1 VTDEQERQE
10 LLALHAA
17 DPDDPELNYRC
28 AVIHDRMGLEHE
40 AVPYYERAIA
50 GGLSGEDLRSAFLGL
65 GSTFRAIGEY
75 EKAIATLE
83 RGMLAFPE
91 AKELVVFRAMALH
104 NVGRS
109 GEAVSGL
116 LRVLAEGPGEGV
128 ERYRRA
134 IAFYADHLDE
144 VW

>member
-17 DPDDPELNYRC
+17 DPDDPAVNYRC

-40 AVPYYERAIA
+40 SVPFCERAIA
-50 GGLSGEDLRSAFLGL
+50 GGLSGEELRSAFLGL
-65 GSTFRAIGEY
+65 GSTFRAIGEH
-75 EKAIATLE
+75 EKAIATLD

-91 AKELVVFRAMALH
+91 ADEMVVFRAMALH

-109 GEAVSGL
+109 GEAVSDL
-116 LRVLAEGPGEGV
+116 LRILATGPGDGV
-128 ERYRRA
+128 DRYRRA